1 MDGESILL
9 VGLGLLAASL
19 LLMVAE
25 LFIPSAGLLAIG
37 AGAAA
42 IAGIVILFRHP
53 DGPMW
58 GVIGIGLVMVGAP
71 TALALGLK
79 VWPYT
84 PVGKKMLQGETTE
97 EELEAKRLAELQA
110 REQRRALVGAEGEV
124 VTPLRPVGVVRIA
137 GQRFDALAETG
148 IIEAG
153 QRVRVTA
160 VQDNQLKVRAV

>member
-1 MDGESILL
+1 MLL

-42 IAGIVILFRHP
+42 ISGIVVLFQY
-53 DGPMW
+53 DTMW
-58 GVIGIGLVMVGAP
+58 GFIGIGLVLVGAP
-71 TALALGLK
+71 TALTLGLK

-84 PVGKKMLQGETTE
+84 PVGKKMLLGETTE
-97 EELEAKRLAELQA
+97 EEIEAKRLAELQA

-160 VQDNQLKVRAV
+160 VQDDQLKVRAV